1 MARSV
6 LLQLARDSIE
16 EVIQAE
22 NKIDSKALLLEH
34 PLLNEKIEV
43 TVQIYIKGECKHS
56 FSTNN
61 SLDSLLKNI
70 IIAAKKAAFSDKE
83 NCLSTAQYLHC
94 ELALTLK
101 TPDGEMSERDS
112 ALII

>member
-22 NKIDSKALLLEH
+22 NKIDTKALLIEH
-34 PLLNEKIEV
+34 PLLNQTIEV
-43 TVQIYIKGECKHS
+43 TLQIYVKNECKHS

-61 SLDSLLKNI
+61 SEDSLLNNI
-70 IIAAKKAAFSDKE
+70 ILSAKKAAFGDKD
-83 NCLSTAQYLHC
+83 NCLSTAEYLHC
-94 ELALTLK
+94 EVALTLK
-101 TPDGEMSERDS
+101 TPDGEMNERDS
-112 ALII
+112 AIIS

>member
-1 MARSV
+1 MPRSV

-43 TVQIYIKGECKHS
+43 TLQIYIEDECKHS

-61 SLDSLLKNI
+61 SGDSLLNNI
-70 IIAAKKAAFSDKE
+70 IIAAKKAAFSDKD

-101 TPDGEMSERDS
+101 TPDGEISERDS
-112 ALII
+112 AIIP